1 VPPLAKLDY
10 TPLVR
15 QMLLAMPPRRA
26 TAFIDFFESIAA
38 CEGDHPGSWPS
49 SVPHLWITEFDGRAI
64 RYSRAPGSGPRGI
77 KVSAIF

>member
-1 VPPLAKLDY
+1 MPPSASLDY

-15 QMLLAMPPRRA
+15 RMLLAMPPRRA
-26 TAFIDFFESIAA
+26 VAFIDFFEGIVA

-49 SVPHLWITEFDGRAI
+49 SVPHVWITEFDGLAI
-64 RYSRAPGSGPRGI
+64 RYSRAPGVGPRSI